1 MLKTK
6 QNYLLWIT
14 LSFSLATWLAGILQP
29 MLTIT
34 ATVDKQILAIHGKK
48 LLEEK
53 KNNSMIYSIGSQLID
68 SLNIKGSFK
77 VSEQTR
83 TIVETAID
91 LYKEKYFF
99 VALLVL
105 LFSIVIPLIKMTI
118 LSIYLAN
125 KNPKLLEWNA
135 CLSKWSL
142 ADVFAIGIFIVF
154 LAANSTLTGESLIKF
169 HSALHSGFYWFSS
182 YCILSMI
189 FGNLLKYSLTKEYT
203 PST

>member
-1 MLKTK
+1 MIKTK
-6 QNYLLWIT
+6 QNYLLWLI
-14 LSFSLATWLAGILQP
+14 LSVSLATWLAGILQP

-34 ATVDKQILAIHGKK
+34 ATVDKKILAIHGKK

-53 KNNSMIYSIGSQLID
+53 KNNSMIYSIGSQVID

-83 TIVETAID
+83 TIIETAID

-99 VALLVL
+99 VAILVL
-105 LFSIVIPLIKMTI
+105 LFSIVIPLIKMAI
-118 LSIYLAN
+118 MSVYLAT
-125 KNPKLLEWNA
+125 KNSKLLEWNS

-154 LAANSTLTGESLIKF
+154 LGANSTLSGENLIKF
-169 HSALHSGFYWFSS
+169 NSVLHSGFYWFLS
-182 YCILSMI
+182 YCLLSMI
-189 FGNLLKYSLTKEYT
+189 LGNFLQSSIAKD
-203 PST
+203 

>member
-1 MLKTK
+1 MLKTR
-6 QNYLLWIT
+6 QNLLLWLL

-34 ATVDKQILAIHGKK
+34 ARIDKQILAIHGKK

-53 KNNSMIYSIGSQLID
+53 KSNSMIHSIGCQLLD
-68 SLNIKGSFK
+68 SLQIKGYFK

-99 VALLVL
+99 VAILVL

-118 LSIYLAN
+118 MSIYLAT
-125 KNPKLLEWNA
+125 KNSTLLAWNA
-135 CLSKWSL
+135 ALSKWSL

-154 LAANSTLTGESLIKF
+154 LASNSTMGGSNLIQF
-169 HSALHSGFYWFSS
+169 NSVLHAGFYWFIS
-182 YCILSMI
+182 YCILSII
-189 FGNLLKYSLTKEYT
+189 FGNLLKYSITKH
-203 PST
+203 